1 MLSVFHYGSCNRS
14 LLLFISKEVAYNIST
29 PFNPQRNFS
38 FNPVND
44 KENAVGNISPNN
56 VQDNPYVPTCANQ
69 ESTMITNHHQQVRS
83 YVNQF
88 GQTISYQPVK
98 YNFNTHNFLYG
109 EDPTSGY
116 HYARKLK
123 AIVDF
128 KSYTTF
134 LTKFG
139 IMSDAELI
147 IYIPIQDFEAVWGPS
162 KGVTFP
168 LAGDLF
174 IIDNSSC
181 DRPLGQTAMC
191 WEVIDKDDK
200 INPTDFMGRHFY
212 WKLTCKRFDYSYEP
226 GVTPEK
232 FLDQTSGDSAEFG
245 RLSGGVN
252 PEEMGTGSGDADS
265 FAKSEFDQPKN
276 SIYGDYL

>member
-1 MLSVFHYGSCNRS
+1 
-14 LLLFISKEVAYNIST
+14 VAYNIPT
-29 PFNPQRNFS
+29 AFNPQRSFS
-38 FNPVND
+38 FDPSNERN
-44 KENAVGNISPNN
+44 NSSGNISPNN
-56 VQDNPYVPTCANQ
+56 VVDNPYVPTCADNQ
-69 ESTMITNHHQQVRS
+69 SVMISNHHQQVQS

-116 HYARKLK
+116 HYARKMK

-147 IYIPIQDFEAVWGPS
+147 IYIPIAAFESVWGPS
-162 KGVTFP
+162 KGVVFP
-168 LAGDLF
+168 LAGDIF
-174 IIDNSSC
+174 TIDNSSC
-181 DRPLGQTAMC
+181 DRPLGQTPMC
-191 WEVIDKDDK
+191 WEVLEKEDK

-212 WKLTCKRFDYSYEP
+212 WRLTCKRLDYSYEP
-226 GVTPEK
+226 GVTPER
-232 FLDQTSGDSAEFG
+232 FLDESTGDSGEFG
-245 RLSGGVN
+245 RLAGGDN
-252 PEEMGTGSGDADS
+252 PEELGTGSGDADK
-265 FAKSEFDQPKN
+265 FAKTEFESPN
-276 SIYGDYL
+276 TGVYGNYL